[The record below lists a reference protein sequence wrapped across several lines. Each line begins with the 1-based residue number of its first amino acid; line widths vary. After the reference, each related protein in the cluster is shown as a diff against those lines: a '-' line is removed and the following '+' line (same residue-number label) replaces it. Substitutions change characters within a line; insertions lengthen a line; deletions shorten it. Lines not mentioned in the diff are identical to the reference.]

1 MLTNYKTPEM
11 KKSFFSF
18 FLILFLSGSAF
29 AQEEDSQEQEK
40 DNSIN
45 TQFTEMI
52 DGANN
57 YQEYKVVKLF
67 KLNQLQKNTVK
78 EIEGL
83 NKTIKASADTIQNQ
97 RKEVAKLQ
105 QELKKTNGDLTN
117 VTQEKDDIQF
127 LGMSTNKGTYQT
139 TMWVII
145 LTLVLI
151 LLFFIYKFKNS
162 NVLTK
167 EARKNLAENEA
178 DFEEFRKMSLEKQQK
193 LGRML
198 QDEKNKQANKS

>member
-1 MLTNYKTPEM
+1 M
-11 KKSFFSF
+11 KKSLSS
-18 FLILFLSGSAF
+18 LILFLFLCGSIF
-29 AQEEDSQEQEK
+29 AQEDSQNT

-45 TQFTEMI
+45 AQFTELI
-52 DGANN
+52 EDANN
-57 YQEYKVVKLF
+57 YQEYKVVKHNSL
-67 KLNQLQKNTVK
+67 LQLQKNTVN

-83 NKTIKASADTIQNQ
+83 NKTIQSSSDTIQNQ
-97 RKEVAKLQ
+97 RKEVAQLQ
-105 QELKKTNGDLTN
+105 QKLNQTKEDLEN
-117 VTQEKDDIQF
+117 VTQEKDDISF
-127 LGMSTNKGTYQT
+127 LGMATDKGTYQT

-145 LTLVLI
+145 LALVLI

-178 DFEEFRKMSLEKQQK
+178 EFEEYRKTALEKQQK

>member
-1 MLTNYKTPEM
+1 M
-11 KKSFFSF
+11 KKSLSS
-18 FLILFLSGSAF
+18 LILFLFLCGSIF
-29 AQEEDSQEQEK
+29 AQEEDSQNI

-45 TQFTEMI
+45 AQFTELI
-52 DGANN
+52 EDANN
-57 YQEYKVVKLF
+57 YQEYKVVKHN
-67 KLNQLQKNTVK
+67 KLLQLQKNTVN

-83 NKTIKASADTIQNQ
+83 NKTIQSSSDTIQNQ
-97 RKEVAKLQ
+97 RKEVAQLQ
-105 QELKKTNGDLTN
+105 QKLNQTKEDLEN
-117 VTQEKDDIQF
+117 VTQEKDDISF
-127 LGMSTNKGTYQT
+127 LGMATNKGTYQT

-145 LTLVLI
+145 LALVLI

-178 DFEEFRKMSLEKQQK
+178 EFEEYRKTALEKQQK

>member
-1 MLTNYKTPEM
+1 M

-18 FLILFLSGSAF
+18 FLIVLLSGSVF
-29 AQEEDSQEQEK
+29 AQEEDSQEK

-45 TQFTEMI
+45 AQFTELI
-52 DGANN
+52 KEANN
-57 YQEYKVVKLF
+57 YQEYKVVKHF

-78 EIEGL
+78 EIEDL
-83 NKTIKASADTIQNQ
+83 NNTIKASGDTIQNQ

-117 VTQEKDDIQF
+117 VTQEKDDIKF

-151 LLFFIYKFKNS
+151 LFFFIYKFKNS

-178 DFEEFRKMSLEKQQK
+178 DFEEFRKKSLEKQQK

-198 QDEKNKQANKS
+198 QDEKNKQANKN

>member
-1 MLTNYKTPEM
+1 M

-18 FLILFLSGSAF
+18 FLVLFLSGSVF
-29 AQEEDSQEQEK
+29 AQEEVSQEKEK

-45 TQFTEMI
+45 AQFTEMI
-52 DGANN
+52 DDANN
-57 YQEYKVVKLF
+57 YQEYKVVKQF
-67 KLNQLQKNTVK
+67 KLTQLQKNTVQ
-78 EIEGL
+78 ELESL
-83 NKTIKASADTIQNQ
+83 NKTIKASSDTIQNQ
-97 RKEVAKLQ
+97 RKEIAKLQ
-105 QELKKTNGDLTN
+105 QKLDGTNEDLASI
-117 VTQEKDDIQF
+117 TQEKDDIQF
-127 LGMSTNKGTYQT
+127 LGVATNKGSYQT

>member
-1 MLTNYKTPEM
+1 M

-18 FLILFLSGSAF
+18 FLILFLSGSIF

-45 TQFTEMI
+45 AQFTEMI

-57 YQEYKVVKLF
+57 YQEYKVVKHF
-67 KLNQLQKNTVK
+67 ELNQLQKNTVK
-78 EIEGL
+78 VIEDL
-83 NKTIKASADTIQNQ
+83 NTTIKASSDTIQNQ

-105 QELKKTNGDLTN
+105 QKLNETNEDLAS

-127 LGMSTNKGTYQT
+127 LGVSTNKGSYQT

-145 LTLVLI
+145 LALI
-151 LLFFIYKFKNS
+151 LILFFFIYKFKNS
-162 NVLTK
+162 IVLTK
-167 EARKNLAENEA
+167 DARKNLAENEA

>member
-1 MLTNYKTPEM
+1 M

-18 FLILFLSGSAF
+18 FLVLLLSGSVF
-29 AQEEDSQEQEK
+29 AQEEVSQEKEK

-45 TQFTEMI
+45 AQFTEMI
-52 DGANN
+52 DDANN
-57 YQEYKVVKLF
+57 YQEYKVVKQF
-67 KLNQLQKNTVK
+67 KLTQLQKNTVQ
-78 EIEGL
+78 ELESL
-83 NKTIKASADTIQNQ
+83 NKTIKASSDTIQNQ
-97 RKEVAKLQ
+97 RKEIAKLQ
-105 QELKKTNGDLTN
+105 QKLDGTNEDLASI
-117 VTQEKDDIQF
+117 TQEKDDIQF
-127 LGMSTNKGTYQT
+127 LGVATNKGSYQT